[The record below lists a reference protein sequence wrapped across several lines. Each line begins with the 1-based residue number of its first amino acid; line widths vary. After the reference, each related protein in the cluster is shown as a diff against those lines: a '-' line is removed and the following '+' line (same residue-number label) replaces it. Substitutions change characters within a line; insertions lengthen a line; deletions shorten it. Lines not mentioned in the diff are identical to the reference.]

1 MTSRCRRSECW
12 RREEGTFAEQR
23 PACLSASLTEAV
35 AELYPRYS
43 CSSTTICGH
52 AALLLDSRTRR
63 NHDTTADGTDDSW
76 DDPAELL

>member
-1 MTSRCRRSECW
+1 MQDMTGPGPAR
-12 RREEGTFAEQR
+12 RREEGTFAERR

-43 CSSTTICGH
+43 CSSTICGH
-52 AALLLDSRTRR
+52 AALLLDSREG

-76 DDPAELL
+76 DPAELL